1 MSVSR
6 SEERETHLADLFEPF
21 VFVDEVRQ
29 ILVEDIHLTDTTACA
44 MLLDDFFT
52 VTTRARIELL
62 RSERAK

>member
-21 VFVDEVRQ
+21 VFVEEVGQ
-29 ILVEDIHLTDTTACA
+29 ILVEDIHLTAITARA

-52 VTTRARIELL
+52 VTTRARVDLL
-62 RSERAK
+62 RLERAK